1 MPSAKVLEQ
10 KQQIVNDLTEK
21 LKTAVAGVLV
31 DHRGL
36 TVEEDTILR
45 RELRAAGV
53 EYTVVKN
60 TLTRFAA
67 KNVGYDE
74 LDPILNGPTALAL
87 SFSDVIAPA
96 KILCGFAKK
105 NENLEI
111 KSGFMDG
118 KVISIDE
125 IKALADTPSKE
136 VLIAKIMGSMN
147 APISKLVRTLQ
158 ALVDNGVELAD
169 IKSEKA
175 EEAPAEVAEEAT
187 PVAETAPAEVEA
199 PAEEAAHAEETP
211 AE

>member
-21 LKTAVAGVLV
+21 LQTAVAGVLV

-36 TVEEDTILR
+36 TVEEDTALR

-53 EYTVVKN
+53 EYSVVKN

-67 KNVGYDE
+67 NNAGFSV

-96 KILCGFAKK
+96 KVLCGFAKK
-105 NENLEI
+105 NEKLEI

-136 VLIAKIMGSMN
+136 VLIAKIMGSLN
-147 APISKLVRTLQ
+147 APISKLTRTLQ
-158 ALVDNGVELAD
+158 ALVDNGVEPAD
-169 IKSEKA
+169 IKIEKAEAAAPAEEVAQEAAPAA
-175 EEAPAEVAEEAT
+175 EEAPAAE
-187 PVAETAPAEVEA
+187 
-199 PAEEAAHAEETP
+199 
-211 AE
+211 